1 MKARYVVRS
10 AVVHGK
16 YIRHSSFRLIKL
28 ETIILLFKQVS
39 LKSKPKCR
47 SQKQARKKYRERRN
61 TASDQQGKKEQHHLR
76 VLSESLVVQV
86 LLSETHGLPDKKKRV
101 QDETRTSERIPSMFG
116 QQEPVKKTR

>member
-28 ETIILLFKQVS
+28 ETIILLFKQIS

-61 TASDQQGKKEQHHLR
+61 TASDQQGKKEQTT
-76 VLSESLVVQV
+76 SLASVVRK
-86 LLSETHGLPDKKKRV
+86 SGSTGL
-101 QDETRTSERIPSMFG
+101 TI
-116 QQEPVKKTR
+116 